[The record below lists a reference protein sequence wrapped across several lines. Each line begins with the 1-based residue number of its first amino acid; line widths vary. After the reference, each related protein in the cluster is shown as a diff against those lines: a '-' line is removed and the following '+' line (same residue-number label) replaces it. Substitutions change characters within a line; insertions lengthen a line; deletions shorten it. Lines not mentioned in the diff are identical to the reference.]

1 MWHMIFPSFLRLWA
15 AAAAFLIAGNA
26 VAQTL
31 TDTLPDSHV
40 APVVITA
47 QFTPTDVRQT
57 VSSVRVLDRR
67 TIERRGAVNLEEL
80 LQAEPNLRLE
90 QDPMLGSALSI
101 NGMRGE
107 NVKILIDGVPVVGR
121 LNGSV
126 DPGQLPL
133 GAVQQVEIIEG
144 AQSLL
149 YGSEASAGVINLIT
163 RKSQPHRVEAEASPQ
178 WESNGFQ
185 NQQGRAGVRM
195 GKFLLQLTGNALD
208 FRPQPDSAGARSQLW
223 NPKRQKSGRA
233 VLRFSPSERLD
244 LRLSGSLFSEQ
255 VDNLGPMLRPRFRP
269 YAFDDYYFTDRADLT
284 LHGEGWLQG
293 RWFWQGTAGWNRFD
307 RIKNSYRFDF
317 EQQEQTLIEGQQ
329 DTAAATGWLVRL
341 TVARDRQDRRW
352 NFLFGAENFIETA
365 EGARIIAPNSE
376 RTGWASSR
384 DLGLFASAKVSFLER
399 RLVLQ
404 GGARWTLNSLYGSA
418 VTPSVWLL
426 WKPSTPWQ
434 VRFSYANGFRSPG
447 LKELFFNFIDIN
459 HYIVG
464 NADLRPEY
472 SDNLRV
478 EVRRQSDESHHASW
492 SLTTWGFYNRVRD
505 RIILAEFAPVQFQ
518 YANLRHWETV
528 GAGTGLSLR
537 IGEWMRLRSDVV
549 LTGFFNTFSEG
560 DASETPLPR
569 FNWASDWVNDLTLS
583 LPNQRAYFTFWHKMT
598 GATPYFFQNGTQLEQ
613 RRTDGWHLL
622 NIAVGGHLFRQRLR
636 LNMGVKN
643 LLGTRQIRASNRIE
657 VGHGSTELRPVHWGR
672 TFFIATNIYL
682 HSS

>member
-1 MWHMIFPSFLRLWA
+1 MMHSSFIRLLILTA
-15 AAAAFLIAGNA
+15 AACPIVGSLS
-26 VAQTL
+26 AQSSV
-31 TDTLPDSHV
+31 DTLPDSQV

-57 VSSVRVLDRR
+57 VNSVRVLDRR

-126 DPGQLPL
+126 DPGHLPL

-149 YGSEASAGVINLIT
+149 YGSEASAGVINLVT

-178 WESNGFQ
+178 WESNGFR
-185 NQQGRAGVRM
+185 NWQGRAGVRM

-208 FRPQPDSAGARSQLW
+208 FQPLPDSAGARSQLW
-223 NPKRQKSGRA
+223 NPKTQKSGRA
-233 VLRFSPSERLD
+233 TLRFSPTERLD

-255 VDNLGPMLRPRFRP
+255 VDNLGPVLRPRFRP
-269 YAFDDYYFTDRADLT
+269 YAFDDYYFTDRADLM

-317 EQQEQTLIEGQQ
+317 EQQERTLIEGQQ
-329 DTAAATGWLVRL
+329 DTAAATGWLMRL
-341 TVARDRQDRRW
+341 TIARDRPERRW

-365 EGARIIAPNSE
+365 EGARIIDPTSE

-384 DLGLFASAKVSFLER
+384 DLGLFASAKASFLER

-418 VTPSVWLL
+418 LTPSVWLL

-434 VRFSYANGFRSPG
+434 VRLSYANGFRSPG

-459 HYIVG
+459 HYIIG
-464 NADLRPEY
+464 NTDLRPEY
-472 SDNLRV
+472 SDNLRA
-478 EVRRQSDESHHASW
+478 EVRWHSDESRHTSW
-492 SLTTWGFYNRVRD
+492 SITTWGFYNRVRD

-528 GAGTGLSLR
+528 GFGTGLSLR
-537 IGEWMRLRSDVV
+537 VGEWMRLRSDVV
-549 LTGFFNTFSEG
+549 LTGFFNTFSEE
-560 DASETPLPR
+560 ATSETPLPR
-569 FNWASDWVNDLTLS
+569 FNWAPDWVNDLTLS

-613 RRTDGWHLL
+613 RSTEGWHLL
-622 NIAVGGHLFRQRLR
+622 NVAVGGNLFQQRLR
-636 LNMGVKN
+636 LNAGVKN

-657 VGHGSTELRPVHWGR
+657 VGHGSGDLRPVHWGR
-672 TFFIATNIYL
+672 TFFIATAIYL
-682 HSS
+682 HSP